1 MVGKKGR
8 KKKEEN
14 AHMVATAA
22 GVRLHQEKE
31 KKTHAG
37 GPKKGVTLDM
47 EMATKVVFIFV
58 AKYCT

>member
-14 AHMVATAA
+14 AHMVATAV

-37 GPKKGVTLDM
+37 GPKKEVTLDM
-47 EMATKVVFIFV
+47 
-58 AKYCT
+58 